1 MNGNLQQ
8 NSVPGFPGNREKPSW
23 LRRILRLGIRQ
34 KVALVLVATLLISL
48 TVSGWLAFQS
58 QHHDIMQETH
68 RHGVELTH
76 VIARALANPV
86 VGHDYHSIELILTEV
101 MGNKDITYAK
111 VLSPRGNVMA
121 ELGTTPANDQ
131 NMARFNEDIRL
142 NGELVGQVILGLSLG
157 RIGDS
162 LRQQRTALIHRE
174 FVVIVLIVMAAF
186 IAVSFLVLRPITAI
200 SRVMSAVRRDDDSP
214 GEVPLADIYQ
224 ELPSSQHDEIGDLAR
239 TFVRL
244 QESTSGAM
252 EKLRR
257 SEQKHR
263 ALVEAMPDM
272 MFRLSRDGRF
282 LDCKPPRKT
291 RDAFP
296 GSSPCGR
303 HVSEVLTADV
313 ATTLLDHLHNALATG
328 QSGEFRYMQ
337 ETGNGTRN
345 YEARVTTSGEDEVLV
360 IVRDVTEHREMEEQ
374 IHFLAHYDN
383 LTHLPNRRLFKQR
396 LQEAVVQTHRDEHA
410 VAVMIID
417 LDHFKVIND
426 TLGHDIGDLLL
437 QGVAERLQRC
447 LRANDYIA
455 RTDEANTALVSR
467 AGGDEFALLLTDLAD
482 VGNAAQVA
490 RRVLETLKTPFRL
503 RGNEIN
509 VNASLGIALYPNDG
523 VDVEALIK
531 NADAALAHAKN
542 EGRNTYRFYTK
553 DMNAAFSRRL
563 ALEGH
568 LRKALERAELEL
580 HYQPL
585 VNIAT
590 GRTVGV
596 EALLRWRQPELGM
609 VSPAEFIP
617 LAEDTG
623 LILPIGEW
631 ALRTACAQAA
641 AWERQGLP
649 LRVAVNLSGV
659 QFRQPGLTSTVV
671 EALRAARLAPERLE
685 LELTEGILLRNSDE
699 VMRTLAELK
708 ALGVHLSVDDFGTG
722 YSSLS
727 YLKRFAP
734 HTLKI
739 DRSFIR
745 DVTERRDDAA
755 IVTAILAMARSLK
768 LQVVAEGVEN
778 AEQLAF
784 LSAHGCDLAQG
795 FFFSPAVPAEKLP
808 SLLGAAFTQ
817 RLVSGQN

>member
-1 MNGNLQQ
+1 MDRSSQQ
-8 NSVPGFPGNREKPSW
+8 NRPLSVGSGRETPPW
-23 LRRILRLGIRQ
+23 PRRILRLGIRQ
-34 KVALVLVATLLISL
+34 KVALILVATLFISL

-58 QHHDIMQETH
+58 QRNDIMQETH
-68 RHGVELTH
+68 LRGTELTH

-86 VGHDYHSIELILTEV
+86 VGYDYHSIELTLTEV
-101 MGNKDITYAK
+101 LRNEDIVYAK
-111 VLSPRGNVMA
+111 VVSPRGNVMT
-121 ELGTTPANDQ
+121 ELGATPANDEK
-131 NMARFNEDIRL
+131 MATFSEDIRL
-142 NGELVGQVILGLSLG
+142 NGEPVGKLVLGLSLG
-157 RIGDS
+157 RIAAS
-162 LRQQRTALIHRE
+162 LQQQRTAFIHRE
-174 FVVIVLIVMAAF
+174 FMVIVLIVMAAF
-186 IAVSFLVLRPITAI
+186 LAISFLVLRPITAI

-214 GEVPLADIYQ
+214 GETPLAEIYQ
-224 ELPSSQHDEIGDLAR
+224 ELPSAQHDEIGDLAR

-263 ALVEAMPDM
+263 ALIEAMPDM

-282 LDCKPPRKT
+282 LDCKVPRKV
-291 RDAFP
+291 RGAFP
-296 GSSPCGR
+296 GTSPCGR
-303 HVSEVLTADV
+303 HVSEVLPTGV
-313 ATTLLDHLHNALATG
+313 ATTLLDYLHGALATG
-328 QSGEFRYMQ
+328 QSREFRYMQ
-337 ETGNGTRN
+337 ETGNGARN

-374 IHFLAHYDN
+374 IHFLAHYDS

-396 LQEAVVQTHRDEHA
+396 LQEAIVQTRRDEHV
-410 VAVMIID
+410 VAVMIMD

-426 TLGHDIGDLLL
+426 TLGHDVGDLLL

-447 LRANDYIA
+447 LRASDYIA
-455 RTDEANTALVSR
+455 RTGEENTAMVSR
-467 AGGDEFALLLTDLAD
+467 AGGDEFTILLTHLMD
-482 VGNAAQVA
+482 VGGAAQAA
-490 RRVLETLKTPFRL
+490 RRVLETLNTPFRL
-503 RGNEIN
+503 HGTEIN
-509 VNASLGIALYPNDG
+509 VNASLGISLYPNDG
-523 VDVEALIK
+523 ADVEALIK
-531 NADAALAHAKN
+531 NADAALAHSKN
-542 EGRNTYRFYTK
+542 EGRNNYRFYTE

-563 ALEGH
+563 ALEGY

-580 HYQPL
+580 HYQPQ
-585 VNIAT
+585 VDIAT

-623 LILPIGEW
+623 LILPISEW

-641 AWERQGLP
+641 AWEKQDLP
-649 LRVAVNLSGV
+649 LRVAVNLSGM
-659 QFRQPGLTSTVV
+659 QFRQPGLVNTVV

-745 DVTERRDDAA
+745 DVTSSRDDAA

-768 LQVVAEGVEN
+768 FRVVAEGVET

-784 LSAHGCDLAQG
+784 LSAHGCDLVQG

-808 SLLGAAFTQ
+808 SLLGTAFTR